1 MNLSQKIDR
10 YKLLSEL
17 CAFFTF
23 GIGFVALTGW
33 VFQSSFLFS
42 MNPSYKPMPPN
53 AAMAVMLAGVSLY
66 LLNSSI
72 RRKEIILYIASIFI
86 ILISFIRILEYVFDN
101 ELGID
106 FLIFHFKNYG
116 KWYSS
121 AAKTSFFGALN
132 MTFGG
137 IGILLLSI
145 HKEYKFLDNI
155 SIFIGNV
162 VTFIGTIFALGYVY
176 GVPLFYS
183 SNQVPMSFNSAIAFI
198 FLGVGIS
205 LTGYIPEMRQRLL
218 AEIQL
223 DEAKK
228 QIESAFLYSASGMAL
243 IGINDNWLRV
253 NKPFCNILGYSK
265 EELTSRQF
273 FSLLDRDSVIDY
285 IVKFDDL
292 LSAKVESLQME
303 NRLEHKSGALV
314 WALLSISLLR
324 DEKNLPEYY
333 IIQMQ
338 DITKLKKIESDLIN
352 AKKILEDALHSKSQF
367 FAAMSHELK
376 TPLQSI
382 LGYSELIADE
392 AAQINAEQIKNDSLK
407 INRSGKGLLKMI
419 NDILDIAKL
428 DANKM
433 NVKNDLIELKS
444 ILDEL
449 FDTIKP
455 LLSANKN
462 KFSFFISEEITYIYL
477 DVDKLKH
484 ILLNLLSNAC
494 KFTSNGSITF
504 NAKLTKIDLEKWI
517 QFEVIDTGIG
527 IAEEDL
533 ARIFN
538 PFQQSIDSNTRKY
551 AGTGLG
557 LTIAKQFAILLGG
570 DLSVESKEGKGSR
583 FIVILP
589 LKEKIEPAPVDSF

>member
-10 YKLLSEL
+10 YLLFSEL
-17 CAFFTF
+17 CAFLTF
-23 GIGFVALTGW
+23 GIGFVALMGW
-33 VFQSSFLFS
+33 SLESRLLFS
-42 MNPSYKPMPPN
+42 MNPNYKPMPPN
-53 AAMAVMLAGVSLY
+53 GALTSIIGGLSLY
-66 LLNSSI
+66 ILNGSFSW
-72 RRKEIILYIASIFI
+72 KKKFLFSGSIFI
-86 ILISFIRILEYVFDN
+86 ILISIIRVIEYSIDIDF
-101 ELGID
+101 GID
-106 FLIFHFKNYG
+106 FLIFNFKNYG
-116 KWYSS
+116 KWYST

-132 MTFGG
+132 MTLAG
-137 IGILLLSI
+137 ISILLLSI
-145 HKEYKFLDNI
+145 RKEYKFLEYI
-155 SIFIGNV
+155 SIFIGNII
-162 VTFIGTIFALGYVY
+162 TFIGAVFSLGYIY

-183 SNQVPMSFNSAIAFI
+183 SNQVPMSFNSAFMFI
-198 FLGVGIS
+198 FLGIGIS
-205 LTGYIPEMRQRLL
+205 LAGSIPEMRQRLA

-253 NKPFCNILGYSK
+253 NQPFCNILGYTK

-273 FSLLDRDSVIDY
+273 FSLLERESVIDY

-303 NRLEHKSGALV
+303 NQLQHKSGDLV

-324 DEKNLPEYY
+324 DEQNLPEYY

-338 DITKLKKIESDLIN
+338 DITKLKKIESDLLN
-352 AKKILEDALHSKSQF
+352 AKSVLEEALHSKSHF

-382 LGYSELIADE
+382 LGYSELIAEE
-392 AAQINAEQIKNDSLK
+392 ASQVGAEQIVADSLK
-407 INRSGKGLLKMI
+407 VNRSGKDLLKMI

-428 DANKM
+428 DAKKM
-433 NVKNDLIELKS
+433 EVKSDLFELK
-444 ILDEL
+444 ILLEEL
-449 FDTIKP
+449 IDTIKP
-455 LLSANKN
+455 LLAANKN
-462 KFSFFISEEITYIYL
+462 TFSLFISEEITFIYQ
-477 DVDKLKH
+477 DIDKLKH

-494 KFTSNGSITF
+494 KFTVNGKISLAV
-504 NAKLTKIDLEKWI
+504 NLSKIDSKKWI
-517 QFEVIDTGIG
+517 QFEVVDTGIG
-527 IAEEDL
+527 IPEEDL
-533 ARIFN
+533 RRIFN

-557 LTIAKQFAILLGG
+557 LTIAKQFANLLGG
-570 DLSVESKEGKGSR
+570 DLTVESKVDEGSR

-589 LKEKIEPAPVDSF
+589 LRDSSESYLLDSI